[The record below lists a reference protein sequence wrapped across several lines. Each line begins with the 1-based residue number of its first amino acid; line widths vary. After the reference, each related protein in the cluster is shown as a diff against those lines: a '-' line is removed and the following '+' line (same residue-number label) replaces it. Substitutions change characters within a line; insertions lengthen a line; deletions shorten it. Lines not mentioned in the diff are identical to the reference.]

1 MAFIFQNNYLCI
13 FTNQINTF
21 MQENNSVAEITD
33 VNELK
38 SVQDELVNRGDGK
51 YLKPPTKPQGEKY
64 KRIEL
69 TSSMAL
75 CLAFVYKHYRY
86 TENVLI
92 TDYFPKRVFLQ
103 YIKDYTSITRA
114 FKKLKYWDLITPMPT
129 SPNEVKYKKGWYGI
143 TENGLAF
150 IQQEIA
156 MPKYAYVY
164 KDFAYEHK
172 TIPVMITDLI
182 THEDLED
189 LLKP

>member
-1 MAFIFQNNYLCI
+1 
-13 FTNQINTF
+13 
-21 MQENNSVAEITD
+21 
-33 VNELK
+33 
-38 SVQDELVNRGDGK
+38 
-51 YLKPPTKPQGEKY
+51 
-64 KRIEL
+64 
-69 TSSMAL
+69 
-75 CLAFVYKHYRY
+75 
-86 TENVLI
+86 
-92 TDYFPKRVFLQ
+92 
-103 YIKDYTSITRA
+103 
-114 FKKLKYWDLITPMPT
+114 MPT

-182 THEDLED
+182 THEDLEE